1 MTDVKVKVLEN
12 FGREAVLRK
21 KWVRTWE
28 KLGERILKLPKW
40 MQTIILEDVN
50 TAITN
55 RIATRARRQG
65 RVDRKLN
72 ASRRHVDRHFWKR
85 QL

>member
-1 MTDVKVKVLEN
+1 MADVKVKVLED
-12 FGREAVLRK
+12 FGREAELRK

-55 RIATRARRQG
+55 RIATMEMIQ
-65 RVDRKLN
+65 N
-72 ASRRHVDRHFWKR
+72 AQRNR
-85 QL
+85 

>member
-1 MTDVKVKVLEN
+1 MGEVNVKVLED
-12 FGREAVLRK
+12 FGREAELRR
-21 KWVRTWE
+21 KWMRMWE

-55 RIATRARRQG
+55 RIATMEMIQ
-65 RVDRKLN
+65 N
-72 ASRRHVDRHFWKR
+72 AQRNR
-85 QL
+85 